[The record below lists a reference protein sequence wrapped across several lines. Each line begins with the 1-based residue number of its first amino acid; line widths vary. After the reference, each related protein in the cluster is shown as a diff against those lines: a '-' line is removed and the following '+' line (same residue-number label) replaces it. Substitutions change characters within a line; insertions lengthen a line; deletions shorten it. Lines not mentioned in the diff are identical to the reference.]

1 MRVQVQKWGN
11 SLALRIPKPFAE
23 EVEVSEGTVVD
34 LRITEGKLV
43 VTPTKRK
50 KVTLNQLLAKV
61 TKSNLHEEVDTGPS
75 VGRESG

>member
-1 MRVQVQKWGN
+1 MRVQIQKWGN
-11 SLALRIPKPFAE
+11 NLALCIPKLLAE
-23 EVEVSEGTVVD
+23 EAKISEGTVVD

-50 KVTLNQLLAKV
+50 KVTLSQLLTKV

-75 VGRESG
+75 VGRESW